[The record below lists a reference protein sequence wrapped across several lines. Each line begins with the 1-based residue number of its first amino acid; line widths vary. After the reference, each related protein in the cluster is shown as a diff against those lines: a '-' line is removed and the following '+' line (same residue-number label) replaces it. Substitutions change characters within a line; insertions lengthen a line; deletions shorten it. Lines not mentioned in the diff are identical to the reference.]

1 MSLIMMGNSIP
12 YANKLI
18 WINIKYKSMKN
29 IDVSYVKYIID
40 MSHYFRVTHNN
51 TLNLKELN

>member
-1 MSLIMMGNSIP
+1 MGNSIP